1 MTFSEV
7 EDLFD
12 ERALLEKEGK
22 LYRYCSTAA
31 ELIRRIKTRVFQDI
45 ESGEEIGISYEELRN
60 NQTLK
65 CKYV

>member
-1 MTFSEV
+1 MTFSEI

-31 ELIRRIKTRVFQDI
+31 ELVREIKTRVFQDV
-45 ESGEEIGISYEELRN
+45 ESGEEIGMTYVELRSDP
-60 NQTLK
+60 LLHAR
-65 CKYV
+65 Y